1 MPQQLAM
8 FAARRPLV
16 ERFGV
21 EFFRRVPETPGVYLM
36 CGAGEGV
43 LYVGKAKN
51 LRRRLASY
59 RSANLD
65 DTPRKLRRLLCAVE
79 RILWDE
85 CADEAA
91 ALARERE
98 LLLALQPRFNT
109 VGVRP
114 GQPGWLGWQRTA
126 GGLVLGCG
134 ELTNSWPNGQGPLR
148 QSRMLYE
155 ALLRLF
161 WWTLHPTLGWE
172 QMPLQFRRAK
182 ARPVWQFAIGPQ
194 EVESLDRGLAAF
206 FNGTSPELVEWFVG
220 SAAFRP
226 GFERAWIQQ
235 DALWLLECFESW
247 PEGAEPNP
255 ESEIRDPK
263 QVRSSKS
270 DSVHLSLHP
279 SHFATAQRST
289 LNVQRPPSHLPPRTS
304 HLRQCPPVTV

>member
-1 MPQQLAM
+1 MQRQLAM
-8 FAARRPLV
+8 FAPRRPLV

-21 EFFRRVPETPGVYLM
+21 EFFRGVPETPGVYLM
-36 CGAGEGV
+36 CGEREGV

-65 DTPRKLRRLLCAVE
+65 HTPRKLRRLLWAVE

-114 GQPGWLGWQRTA
+114 SQPGWLGWQRT
-126 GGLVLGCG
+126 GNGLVLGCG

-172 QMPLQFRRAK
+172 QMPQT
-182 ARPVWQFAIGPQ
+182 RPVWQFAIGPQ
-194 EVESLDRGLAAF
+194 EIESIDHCLAAF
-206 FNGTSPELVEWFVG
+206 FNGTSPELIEWFVG
-220 SAAFRP
+220 SAATRP

-235 DALWLLECFESW
+235 DALWLLERFERW
-247 PEGAEPNP
+247 REEGINP
-255 ESEIRDPK
+255 KSEIRDPK
-263 QVRSSKS
+263 EVRNPKS
-270 DSVHLSLHP
+270 E
-279 SHFATAQRST
+279 
-289 LNVQRPPSHLPPRTS
+289 
-304 HLRQCPPVTV
+304 PVDPL